1 MLRSRILTAAIGVPA
16 IGLAIGLGP
25 GPFSVFLGV
34 VSAGCAIELA
44 RLMSG
49 SCRSL
54 LALVTVV
61 WTVVLATRHLTP
73 LRDLDAFLITLP
85 LLFVLVLL
93 LPVGMQRRPISTW
106 AWSLTSVFY
115 VGWLMGAWGGVY
127 ALEAGKALVVLGLV
141 TTFAYDTSAYFVGNA
156 FGNHKLAPSL
166 SAGKTIE
173 GVVGGMSGAVLVAMI
188 AHLAL
193 SRITAALPFGLGAT
207 ILVAVLL
214 SLAAQAGDL
223 VESALKRSVH
233 AKDAGSVL
241 PGHGGMLDR
250 FDSVLFTGT
259 VLYYV
264 SLWLTA

>member
-1 MLRSRILTAAIGVPA
+1 MLRSRILTAAIGLPA

-25 GPFSVFLGV
+25 GPFSIFLGV

-44 RLMSG
+44 RLFSG
-49 SCRSL
+49 SSRSL

-73 LRDLDAFLITLP
+73 LGDLDVFLITVP
-85 LLFVLVLL
+85 LLLVLLLL
-93 LPVGMQRRPISTW
+93 LPVGTQRRPFSTW

-115 VGWLMGAWGGVY
+115 VGWLMGAWGAIY
-127 ALEAGKALVVLGLV
+127 ALESGKALVVLGLV
-141 TTFAYDTSAYFVGNA
+141 TTFAYDTTAYFVGNR
-156 FGNHKLAPSL
+156 FGNHKLVPYL

-173 GVVGGMSGAVLVAMI
+173 GVAGGMIGAVLVAII

-193 SRITAALPFGLGAT
+193 SRIVVALPFGFGAT
-207 ILVAVLL
+207 VLVAVLL
-214 SLAAQAGDL
+214 SLTAQAGDL
-223 VESALKRSVH
+223 VESALKRSVD
-233 AKDAGSVL
+233 AKDAGNVL

>member
-1 MLRSRILTAAIGVPA
+1 MLRSRILTAAIGLPA

-25 GPFSVFLGV
+25 GPFAIFLAV
-34 VSAGCAIELA
+34 VSVSCTIELA
-44 RLMSG
+44 NLLSD
-49 SCRSL
+49 SSRSVL
-54 LALVTVV
+54 TYVTVI
-61 WTVVLATRHLTP
+61 WTVAVATRHLTP
-73 LRDLDAFLITLP
+73 VDDLDALLITLP
-85 LLFVLVLL
+85 LLLVLVLL
-93 LPVGMQRRPISTW
+93 LPVGRQRRPFSSW
-106 AWSLTSVFY
+106 AWSVVCVFY
-115 VGWLMGAWGGVY
+115 VGWLMSAWGAMYG
-127 ALEAGKALVVLGLV
+127 LEAGKALVVLGLV
-141 TTFAYDTSAYFVGNA
+141 TTFAYDTSAYLVGNA

-166 SAGKTIE
+166 SSGKTIE
-173 GVVGGMSGAVLVAMI
+173 GVAGGMSGAVLVAII
-188 AHLAL
+188 AHIAL
-193 SRITAALPFGLGAT
+193 SRIVSALPFGLGAT
-207 ILVAVLL
+207 ILIAVLL